1 MEKHKLYLIEHGQ
14 DMPEVMEWQWTPAPG
29 NQG

>member
-14 DMPEVMEWQWTPAPG
+14 DMPEVMQWQWTPAPD
-29 NQG
+29 NRA